1 MRVLDIIKKNFTDI
15 RTKRLVNKLYKKYNE
30 GFYVDAKRDLT
41 NIKQATTY
49 IGRYLARPAIVEYRV
64 SRYNDKSV
72 TFWYENKK
80 TRKKITVIIDVL
92 EFIGKLTQHIHQKG
106 FRVIRRYGFFTC
118 ISVSPFCSICN
129 LVYNNIQITL
139 FNNKFTHRYIFFED
153 FMIR

>member
-1 MRVLDIIKKNFTDI
+1 MLDIIKKNFTDI

-80 TRKKITVIIDVL
+80 TRKKITVIIAR
-92 EFIGKLTQHIHQKG
+92 TQWALLQVRQPLQQKWK
-106 FRVIRRYGFFTC
+106 
-118 ISVSPFCSICN
+118 
-129 LVYNNIQITL
+129 YNRN
-139 FNNKFTHRYIFFED
+139 THSDERTRF
-153 FMIR
+153 

>member
-1 MRVLDIIKKNFTDI
+1 MLDIIKKNFTDI

-30 GFYVDAKRDLT
+30 GL
-41 NIKQATTY
+41 Y

>member
-1 MRVLDIIKKNFTDI
+1 M
-15 RTKRLVNKLYKKYNE
+15 VNKLYKKYNE

-92 EFIGKLTQHIHQKG
+92 EFIGKLTQHIHQKSYKK
-106 FRVIRRYGFFTC
+106 IRIFYMHIGL
-118 ISVSPFCSICN
+118 SI
-129 LVYNNIQITL
+129 L
-139 FNNKFTHRYIFFED
+139 FNLQSRLQ
-153 FMIR
+153 